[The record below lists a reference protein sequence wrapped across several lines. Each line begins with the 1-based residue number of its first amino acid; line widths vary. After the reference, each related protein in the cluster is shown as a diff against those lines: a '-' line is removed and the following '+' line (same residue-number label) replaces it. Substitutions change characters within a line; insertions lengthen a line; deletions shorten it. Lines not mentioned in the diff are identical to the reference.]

1 LSDDENLT
9 ESEFLQHFLQN
20 APHMMWF
27 LGAGTSRTAGLPT
40 ATDII
45 WDLKRR
51 YYCLHE
57 NQDFQSHDI
66 SNNAIKRKIQD
77 YMDSQGFPAL
87 WSPEEY
93 TFYFGLSFDDDYDA
107 QQNYIQEALSSKKVI
122 LNIGHRALAA
132 LLEMEQ
138 ARVVFTTNFDDVLE
152 TAYAE
157 VGGRN
162 LTPFHLEGSYAAL
175 AALNAERFPIYA
187 KIHGDFR
194 YKNIKNL
201 EEDLLSNDGEIQKCF
216 LAAAVRYGLIV
227 CGYSGRDN
235 NVMTMFRKALDQN
248 NAFPY
253 GLFWTVPRIK
263 EVSES
268 VIELIDY
275 ARQKGIRAHLVETGT
290 FDEMLSK
297 IWRQLT
303 NKPQVLEVKVRTAS
317 VSEVS
322 IPLPAPGKQY
332 PILRTNALPIIKA
345 PTSCGMVEL
354 TNPMVFSDLK
364 DKITEGRPNAI
375 LTYTENILFWGDENE
390 IVKILPKDEI
400 KGKQR
405 YKFNDTA
412 QSVADSTFVKSF
424 FEEGLAKAFIR
435 DKPLI
440 LRRTKNRTYFI
451 VVRSDAVHE
460 EIFAPLRGVLD
471 YKGKPGYITGK
482 VPGLPDVKWAEAISI
497 RLEER
502 DGMLWVM
509 LRPDIWIN
517 PIGKRQDAREFLRK
531 RRLYRYNNKSYMLLD
546 AWISIL
552 LGTVG
557 AGASVNVSCF
567 KDEEYSCVFEVGT
580 RTAYSRGGSHD
591 R

>member
-1 LSDDENLT
+1 MQLS
-9 ESEFLQHFLQN
+9 ESEFLQHFSQN

-66 SNNAIKRKIQD
+66 NNNTIRRKIQE
-77 YMDSQGFPAL
+77 YMGSQGFPAL
-87 WSPEEY
+87 WSPQEY
-93 TFYFGLSFDDDYDA
+93 SFYFRLTFDDDYYA
-107 QQNYIQEALSSKKVI
+107 QQTYIQEALSNEKVS

-132 LLEMEQ
+132 LLEMGQ
-138 ARVVFTTNFDDVLE
+138 TRIVFTTNFDDVLE
-152 TAYAE
+152 TAYAG
-157 VGGRN
+157 VSGKN
-162 LTPFHLEGSYAAL
+162 ITPFHLEGSYAAL

-194 YKNIKNL
+194 YKSIKNL
-201 EEDLLSNDGEIQKCF
+201 EADLLSNDSEIQKCF
-216 LAAAVRYGLIV
+216 LAAAVRSGLIV

-235 NVMTMFRKALDQN
+235 NVMTMFRQAIDQN
-248 NAFPY
+248 NAFPH

-263 EVSES
+263 GVSDS

-297 IWRQLT
+297 IWRQLKD
-303 NKPQVLEVKVRTAS
+303 KPQALEAKVRTAS
-317 VSEVS
+317 IGGVS
-322 IPLPAPGKQY
+322 IPLPTPGKQY
-332 PILRTNALPIIKA
+332 PILRTNALPVIKA

-354 TNPMVFSDLK
+354 KTSMAFADLK
-364 DKITEGRPNAI
+364 EKIIEGRPDAV
-375 LTYTENILFWGDENE
+375 LTYTDKILFWGDENE
-390 IVKILPKDEI
+390 IVKILPKNEI
-400 KGKQR
+400 KVIQR
-405 YKFNDTA
+405 HDFNDAA

-424 FEEGLAKAFIR
+424 FEEGLVKALIQ

-440 LRRTKNRTYFI
+440 LRRLKIRTYFI
-451 VVRSDAVHE
+451 VVRSGAVDE
-460 EIFAPLRGVLD
+460 NIFAPLRGVLD
-471 YKGKPGYITGK
+471 FKGKPGYITGR
-482 VPGLPDVKWAEAISI
+482 VPGLPDATWAEAISI

-502 DGMLWVM
+502 GGMLWVM
-509 LRPDIWIN
+509 LRPDIWVT
-517 PIGKRQDAREFLRK
+517 PLDKRQDAREFLRK
-531 RRLYRYNNKSYMLLD
+531 RRLYRYNNKSYNLLD
-546 AWISIL
+546 AWIGIL
-552 LGTVG
+552 LGSVG
-557 AGASVNVSCF
+557 AGAGVNISCY
-567 KDEEYSCVFEVGT
+567 KDEEYSGVFEVGT
-580 RTAYSRGGSHD
+580 RTAYSGGGAYG

>member
-1 LSDDENLT
+1 MSNDMQLS

-66 SNNAIKRKIQD
+66 NNNTIRRKIQE
-77 YMDSQGFPAL
+77 YMGSQGFPAL
-87 WSPEEY
+87 WSLEEY
-93 TFYFGLSFDDDYDA
+93 SFYFRLTFDDDYYA
-107 QQNYIQEALSSKKVI
+107 QQTYIQEALSNEKVS

-132 LLEMEQ
+132 LLEMGQ
-138 ARVVFTTNFDDVLE
+138 TRIVFTTNFDDVLE
-152 TAYAE
+152 TAYAA
-157 VGGRN
+157 VSGKN
-162 LTPFHLEGSYAAL
+162 ITPFHLEGSYAAL

-194 YKNIKNL
+194 YKSIKNL
-201 EEDLLSNDGEIQKCF
+201 EADLLSNDSEIQKCF
-216 LAAAVRYGLIV
+216 LAAAVRSGLIV

-235 NVMTMFRKALDQN
+235 NVMTMFRQAIDQN
-248 NAFPY
+248 NAFPH

-263 EVSES
+263 GVSDS

-297 IWRQLT
+297 IWRQLKD
-303 NKPQVLEVKVRTAS
+303 KPQALEAKVRTAS
-317 VSEVS
+317 IGGVS
-322 IPLPAPGKQY
+322 IPLPTPGKQY
-332 PILRTNALPIIKA
+332 PILRTNALPVIKA
-345 PTSCGMVEL
+345 PASCGMVEL
-354 TNPMVFSDLK
+354 KTSMAFADLK
-364 DKITEGRPNAI
+364 EKIIEGRPDAV
-375 LTYTENILFWGDENE
+375 LTYTDKILFWGDENE
-390 IVKILPKDEI
+390 IVKILPKNEI
-400 KGKQR
+400 KVIQR
-405 YKFNDTA
+405 HDFNDAA

-424 FEEGLAKAFIR
+424 FEEGLAKALIQ

-440 LRRTKNRTYFI
+440 LRRLKNRTYFI
-451 VVRSDAVHE
+451 VVRSGSVDE
-460 EIFAPLRGVLD
+460 NIFAPLRGVLD
-471 YKGKPGYITGK
+471 FKGKPEYITGR
-482 VPGLPDVKWAEAISI
+482 VPGLPDAIWAEAISI

-502 DGMLWVM
+502 GGMLWVM
-509 LRPDIWIN
+509 LRPDIWVT
-517 PIGKRQDAREFLRK
+517 PLDKRQDAREFLHK
-531 RRLYRYNNKSYMLLD
+531 RRLYRYNKKSYNLLD
-546 AWISIL
+546 AWIGIL
-552 LGTVG
+552 LGSVG
-557 AGASVNVSCF
+557 AGAGVNISCY
-567 KDEEYSCVFEVGT
+567 KDEEYSGVFEVGT
-580 RTAYSRGGSHD
+580 RTAYSGGGAYG

>member
-1 LSDDENLT
+1 MHLT

-20 APHMMWF
+20 ATHMMWF

-45 WDLKRR
+45 WDLKQR

-66 SNNAIKRKIQD
+66 NNNTIRRKIQD

-93 TFYFGLSFDDDYDA
+93 SFYFALSFGDDYDS
-107 QQNYIQEALSSKKVI
+107 QQNYIQDELSNEKVS

-138 ARVVFTTNFDDVLE
+138 ARIVFTTNFDDVIE

-162 LTPFHLEGSYAAL
+162 LNPFHLEGSYAAL

-194 YKNIKNL
+194 YKSIKNL
-201 EEDLLSNDGEIQKCF
+201 KADLLSNDSEIQKCF
-216 LAAAVRYGLIV
+216 LAAAVRYGLII

-235 NVMTMFRKALDQN
+235 NVMTMFRQAIDQN
-248 NAFPY
+248 NAFPH

-263 EVSES
+263 GVSDS

-297 IWRQLT
+297 IWRQLKD
-303 NKPQVLEVKVRTAS
+303 KPQALDAKVRTAS
-317 VSEVS
+317 ISGVS
-322 IPLPAPGKQY
+322 IPLPTPGKQY
-332 PILRTNALPIIKA
+332 PILRTNALPVIKA

-354 TNPMVFSDLK
+354 KTSMVFADLK
-364 DKITEGRPNAI
+364 EKIIEGRPNAV
-375 LTYTENILFWGDENE
+375 LTYTDKILFWGDENE
-390 IVKILPKDEI
+390 IVKILPKNEI
-400 KGKQR
+400 KIIQHHN
-405 YKFNDTA
+405 FNNTT

-424 FEEGLAKAFIR
+424 FEEGLANALIQG
-435 DKPLI
+435 KPLI
-440 LRRTKNRTYFI
+440 LRRAKNRTYFI
-451 VVRSDAVHE
+451 VVRNGAVDE

-471 YKGKPGYITGK
+471 FKGKPGYITGR
-482 VPGLPDVKWAEAISI
+482 VPGLPDATWAEAISI

-502 DGMLWVM
+502 NGMLWVM
-509 LRPDIWIN
+509 LRPDIWVK
-517 PIGKRQDAREFLRK
+517 PLDKRQDAREFLRK
-531 RRLYRYNNKSYMLLD
+531 RRLYRYNNKSYNLLD

-552 LGTVG
+552 LGSIG
-557 AGASVNVSCF
+557 AGAGVNISCF
-567 KDEEYSCVFEVGT
+567 KDEKYSGVFEIGT
-580 RTAYSRGGSHD
+580 RTAYSGGGANG

>member
-1 LSDDENLT
+1 MSNDVQLS
-9 ESEFLQHFLQN
+9 ESEFLKHFLQN

-66 SNNAIKRKIQD
+66 NNNTIRRKIQE
-77 YMDSQGFPAL
+77 YMGSQGFPEV

-93 TFYFGLSFDDDYDA
+93 SFYFRLTFDDDYYA
-107 QQNYIQEALSSKKVI
+107 QQTYIQEALSNDKVS

-132 LLEMEQ
+132 LLEMRQ
-138 ARVVFTTNFDDVLE
+138 TRIVFTTNFDDVLE

-157 VGGRN
+157 VSGKN
-162 LTPFHLEGSYAAL
+162 ITPFHLEGSYAAL

-194 YKNIKNL
+194 YKSIKNL
-201 EEDLLSNDGEIQKCF
+201 EADLLSNDSEIQKCF
-216 LAAAVRYGLIV
+216 LAAAVRSGLIV

-235 NVMTMFRKALDQN
+235 NVMTMFRQAIDQN
-248 NAFPY
+248 NAFPH
-253 GLFWTVPRIK
+253 GLFWTVPRVK
-263 EVSES
+263 GVSDS

-297 IWRQLT
+297 IWRQLKD
-303 NKPQVLEVKVRTAS
+303 KPQALEAKVRTAS
-317 VSEVS
+317 IGGVS
-322 IPLPAPGKQY
+322 IPLPTPGKQY
-332 PILRTNALPIIKA
+332 PILRTNALPVIKA

-354 TNPMVFSDLK
+354 KTSMAFTDLK
-364 DKITEGRPNAI
+364 EKIIEGRPDAV
-375 LTYTENILFWGDENE
+375 LTYTDKILFWGDENE
-390 IVKILPKDEI
+390 IFKILPKNEI
-400 KGKQR
+400 KVIQR
-405 YKFNDTA
+405 HDFNDAA

-424 FEEGLAKAFIR
+424 FEEGLAKALIQ
-435 DKPLI
+435 DKPFI
-440 LRRTKNRTYFI
+440 LRRLKNRTYFI
-451 VVRSDAVHE
+451 VVRSGAVDE
-460 EIFAPLRGVLD
+460 NIFAPLRGVLD
-471 YKGKPGYITGK
+471 FKGKPGYITGR
-482 VPGLPDVKWAEAISI
+482 VPGLPDATWAEAISI

-502 DGMLWVM
+502 GGMLWVM
-509 LRPDIWIN
+509 LRPDIWVT
-517 PIGKRQDAREFLRK
+517 PLDKRQDAREFLRK
-531 RRLYRYNNKSYMLLD
+531 RRLYRYNNKSYNLLD
-546 AWISIL
+546 AWIGIL
-552 LGTVG
+552 LGSVGVG
-557 AGASVNVSCF
+557 AGVNISCY
-567 KDEEYSCVFEVGT
+567 KDEEYSGVFEVGT
-580 RTAYSRGGSHD
+580 RTAYSGGGAYG

>member
-1 LSDDENLT
+1 MQLS
-9 ESEFLQHFLQN
+9 ESEFLKHFLQN

-66 SNNAIKRKIQD
+66 NNNTIRRKIQE
-77 YMDSQGFPAL
+77 YMGSQGFPEV

-93 TFYFGLSFDDDYDA
+93 SFYFRLTFDDDYYA
-107 QQNYIQEALSSKKVI
+107 QQTYIQEALSNDKVS

-132 LLEMEQ
+132 LLEMRQ
-138 ARVVFTTNFDDVLE
+138 TRIVFTTNFDDVLE

-157 VGGRN
+157 VSGKN
-162 LTPFHLEGSYAAL
+162 ITPFHLEGSYAAL

-194 YKNIKNL
+194 YKSIKNL
-201 EEDLLSNDGEIQKCF
+201 EADLLSNDSEIQKCF
-216 LAAAVRYGLIV
+216 LAAAVRSGLIV

-235 NVMTMFRKALDQN
+235 NVMTMFRQAIDQN
-248 NAFPY
+248 NAFPH
-253 GLFWTVPRIK
+253 GLFWTVPRVK
-263 EVSES
+263 GVSDS

-297 IWRQLT
+297 IWRQLKD
-303 NKPQVLEVKVRTAS
+303 KPQALEAKVRTAS
-317 VSEVS
+317 IGGVS
-322 IPLPAPGKQY
+322 IPLPTPGKQY
-332 PILRTNALPIIKA
+332 PILRTNALPVIKA

-354 TNPMVFSDLK
+354 KTSMAFTDLK
-364 DKITEGRPNAI
+364 EKIIEGRPDAV
-375 LTYTENILFWGDENE
+375 LTYTDKILFWGDENE
-390 IVKILPKDEI
+390 IFKILPKNEI
-400 KGKQR
+400 KVIQR
-405 YKFNDTA
+405 HDFNDAA

-424 FEEGLAKAFIR
+424 FEEGLAKALIQ
-435 DKPLI
+435 DKPFI
-440 LRRTKNRTYFI
+440 LRRLKNRTYFI
-451 VVRSDAVHE
+451 VVRSGAVDE
-460 EIFAPLRGVLD
+460 NIFAPLRGVLD
-471 YKGKPGYITGK
+471 FKGKPGYITGR
-482 VPGLPDVKWAEAISI
+482 VPGLPDATWAEAISI

-502 DGMLWVM
+502 GGMLWVM
-509 LRPDIWIN
+509 LRPDIWVT
-517 PIGKRQDAREFLRK
+517 PLDKRQDAREFLRK
-531 RRLYRYNNKSYMLLD
+531 RRLYRYNNKSYNLLD
-546 AWISIL
+546 AWIGIL
-552 LGTVG
+552 LGSVGVG
-557 AGASVNVSCF
+557 AGVNISCY
-567 KDEEYSCVFEVGT
+567 KDEEYSGVFEVGT
-580 RTAYSRGGSHD
+580 RTAYSGGGAYG

>member
-1 LSDDENLT
+1 MSNGAQFI

-20 APHMMWF
+20 APHTMWF
-27 LGAGTSRTAGLPT
+27 LGAGTSRTADLPT
-40 ATDII
+40 AIDII

-57 NQDFQSHDI
+57 NQDLQSHDI
-66 SNNAIKRKIQD
+66 NNNTIKRKIQD

-93 TFYFGLSFDDDYDA
+93 SFYFDLTFGDDYDA
-107 QQNYIQEALSSKKVI
+107 QQKYIQEALSSEKVS

-138 ARVVFTTNFDDVLE
+138 ARIVFTTNFDDVLE

-162 LTPFHLEGSYAAL
+162 LSPFHLEGSYAAL
-175 AALNAERFPIYA
+175 ASLNAERFPIYA

-248 NAFPY
+248 NAFPH

-263 EVSES
+263 GVSES

-275 ARQKGIRAHLVETGT
+275 AHQKGIRAHLVETGT

-303 NKPQVLEVKVRTAS
+303 NKPQVLEAKVRTAS

-354 TNPMVFSDLK
+354 TNPMAFRDLK
-364 DKITEGRPNAI
+364 DKIIEGRPNAV
-375 LTYTENILFWGDENE
+375 LTYTENILFWGDDNE
-390 IVKILPKDEI
+390 IVKIFPKDEI
-400 KGKQR
+400 KSVQR
-405 YKFNDTA
+405 HDFNNTV
-412 QSVADSTFVKSF
+412 QSVVDSTFVKSF

-440 LRRTKNRTYFI
+440 LRRAKNRTYFI
-451 VVRSDAVHE
+451 VVRSDAVDE

-471 YKGKPGYITGK
+471 FKGKPGYITGK
-482 VPGLPDVKWAEAISI
+482 VPGLPDVTWAEAVSI

-509 LRPDIWIN
+509 LRPDIWIK

-546 AWISIL
+546 AWIGIL

-557 AGASVNVSCF
+557 AGVGVNVSCF
-567 KDEEYSCVFEVGT
+567 KDEEYSGVFEVGT
-580 RTAYSRGGSHD
+580 RTAYSGGGSHD
-591 R
+591 K

>member
-1 LSDDENLT
+1 MSDDVHLT
-9 ESEFLQHFLQN
+9 ESEFLRHFLQN

-57 NQDFQSHDI
+57 NQDLQSHDI
-66 SNNAIKRKIQD
+66 NNNTIKRKVQD

-93 TFYFGLSFDDDYDA
+93 SFYFGLSFDDDYDA
-107 QQNYIQEALSSKKVI
+107 QQNYIQEALSSEKVS

-138 ARVVFTTNFDDVLE
+138 ARIVFTTNFDDVIE

-162 LTPFHLEGSYAAL
+162 ITPFHLEGSYAAL

-187 KIHGDFR
+187 KIHGDFK

-201 EEDLLSNDGEIQKCF
+201 ETDLLRNDSEIQKCF

-235 NVMTMFRKALDQN
+235 NVMAMFRQAIDQN
-248 NAFPY
+248 NAFSH

-263 EVSES
+263 GVSDS
-268 VIELIDY
+268 VVELINY
-275 ARQKGIRAHLVETGT
+275 ARQKGISAHLVEIGT

-303 NKPQVLEVKVRTAS
+303 NKPQALEAKVRTES

-322 IPLPAPGKQY
+322 IQLPTPGKQY

-345 PTSCGMVEL
+345 PSSCGMVEL
-354 TNPMVFSDLK
+354 TKPMAFRDLK
-364 DKITEGRPNAI
+364 DKIFKGRPNAV
-375 LTYTENILFWGDENE
+375 LTYTDKILFWGDEKE
-390 IVKILPKDEI
+390 IVKVLPKNEI
-400 KGKQR
+400 KIIER
-405 YKFNDTA
+405 HDFNDTA
-412 QSVADSTFVKSF
+412 QSVADSTFLKSF
-424 FEEGLAKAFIR
+424 FEEGLAKALIQG
-435 DKPLI
+435 KPLM
-440 LRRTKNRTYFI
+440 LRRAKNRAYFI
-451 VVRSDAVHE
+451 VVRNSTVDE
-460 EIFAPLRGVLD
+460 EIFAPLRRVLGF
-471 YKGKPGYITGK
+471 KGEPGYITGE
-482 VPGLPDVKWAEAISI
+482 VLGLPDATWAEAISI

-502 DGMLWVM
+502 NGMLWVM
-509 LRPDIWIN
+509 LRPDIWIA
-517 PIGKRQDAREFLRK
+517 PLDKRQNAREFLRK
-531 RRLYRYNNKSYMLLD
+531 RRLYRYNNKAYNLLD
-546 AWISIL
+546 AWIGIL
-552 LGTVG
+552 LGSLGTGVG
-557 AGASVNVSCF
+557 VNISCY
-567 KDEEYSCVFEVGT
+567 KDEEYSGVFEVGT
-580 RTAYSRGGSHD
+580 RTAYSCGGAHG

>member
-1 LSDDENLT
+1 LSDDVHLA

-66 SNNAIKRKIQD
+66 NNNTIKRKIQD
-77 YMDSQGFPAL
+77 YMASQGFPAL
-87 WSPEEY
+87 WSQEEY
-93 TFYFGLSFDDDYDA
+93 SFYFGLSFGDNYDA
-107 QQNYIQEALSSKKVI
+107 QQNYIQEALASEKVS

-132 LLEMEQ
+132 LLEMER
-138 ARVVFTTNFDDVLE
+138 AKIVFTTNFDDVIE

-162 LTPFHLEGSYAAL
+162 ITPFHLEGSYAAL

-194 YKNIKNL
+194 YKSIKNL
-201 EEDLLSNDGEIQKCF
+201 EADLLNNDSEIQKCF

-235 NVMTMFRKALDQN
+235 NVMMMFRHAIDQN
-248 NAFPY
+248 NAFPH

-263 EVSES
+263 GVSDN
-268 VIELIDY
+268 VLELIDY
-275 ARQKGIRAHLVETGT
+275 ARQKDIRAHLVETGT

-303 NKPQVLEVKVRTAS
+303 DKPQALEAKVRTEA
-317 VSEVS
+317 VRDVA
-322 IPLPAPGKQY
+322 IPLPKPGKQY
-332 PILRTNALPIIKA
+332 PILRTNALPVINT

-354 TNPMVFSDLK
+354 TSATVFSDLK
-364 DKITEGRPNAI
+364 GKIIEGRPNAV
-375 LTYTENILFWGDENE
+375 LTYTDKILFWGDENE
-390 IVKILPKDEI
+390 IVKIFPENEI
-400 KGKQR
+400 KTIQR
-405 YKFNDTA
+405 HNFHDAA
-412 QSVADSTFVKSF
+412 QSVAESTFVKSF
-424 FEEGLAKAFIR
+424 FEEGLAKALIQG
-435 DKPLI
+435 KPLI
-440 LRRTKNRTYFI
+440 LRRAKSRTYFI
-451 VVRSDAVHE
+451 VVRNNAVDE
-460 EIFAPLRGVLD
+460 EIFAPLRSVLN
-471 YKGKPGYITGK
+471 YKGKPGYIAGR
-482 VPGLPDVKWAEAISI
+482 VPGLPDATWAEAISI

-502 DGMLWVM
+502 NGMLWVM
-509 LRPDIWIN
+509 LRPDIWITPLN
-517 PIGKRQDAREFLRK
+517 KRQDAREFLRK
-531 RRLYRYNNKSYMLLD
+531 RRLYRYNNKSYNLLD
-546 AWISIL
+546 AWIGIL
-552 LGTVG
+552 LGSVGTG
-557 AGASVNVSCF
+557 AGVNISCY
-567 KDEEYSCVFEVGT
+567 KDEKYSGVFEVGT
-580 RTAYSRGGSHD
+580 RTAYSGGGAHGS
-591 R
+591 

>member
-1 LSDDENLT
+1 
-9 ESEFLQHFLQN
+9 
-20 APHMMWF
+20 MWF

-66 SNNAIKRKIQD
+66 NNNNIRRKIQE

-93 TFYFGLSFDDDYDA
+93 SFYFRLTFDDDYCA
-107 QQNYIQEALSSKKVI
+107 QQTYIQEALSNEKVS

-132 LLEMEQ
+132 LLEMGQ
-138 ARVVFTTNFDDVLE
+138 TRIVFTTNFDDVLE

-157 VGGRN
+157 VSGKN
-162 LTPFHLEGSYAAL
+162 ITPFHLEGSYAAL

-194 YKNIKNL
+194 YKSIKNL
-201 EEDLLSNDGEIQKCF
+201 EADLLSNDSEIQKCF
-216 LAAAVRYGLIV
+216 LAATVRSGLIV

-235 NVMTMFRKALDQN
+235 NVMTMFRQAIDQN
-248 NAFPY
+248 NAFPH

-263 EVSES
+263 GVSDS

-275 ARQKGIRAHLVETGT
+275 ARQEGIHAHLVETGT

-297 IWRQLT
+297 FWRQLKD
-303 NKPQVLEVKVRTAS
+303 KPQALEAKVRTAS
-317 VSEVS
+317 IGGVS
-322 IPLPAPGKQY
+322 IPLPTPGKQY
-332 PILRTNALPIIKA
+332 PILRTNALPVIKA

-354 TNPMVFSDLK
+354 KTSMAFADLK
-364 DKITEGRPNAI
+364 EKIFERRPDAVLKYTDK
-375 LTYTENILFWGDENE
+375 ILFWGDENE
-390 IVKILPKDEI
+390 IVKILPKNEI
-400 KGKQR
+400 KVIQR
-405 YKFNDTA
+405 HEFNDAA
-412 QSVADSTFVKSF
+412 QSVADSTLLKSF
-424 FEEGLAKAFIR
+424 FEEGLAKALIQ

-440 LRRTKNRTYFI
+440 LRRKKNRTYFI
-451 VVRSDAVHE
+451 VVRSGAVDE
-460 EIFAPLRGVLD
+460 NIFAPLRDVLGF
-471 YKGKPGYITGK
+471 KGKPGYITGR
-482 VPGLPDVKWAEAISI
+482 VPGLPDATWAEAISI

-502 DGMLWVM
+502 GSMLWVM
-509 LRPDIWIN
+509 LRPDIWVT
-517 PIGKRQDAREFLRK
+517 PLDKRQDAREFLRK
-531 RRLYRYNNKSYMLLD
+531 RRLYRYNNKSYNLLD
-546 AWISIL
+546 AWIGIL
-552 LGTVG
+552 LVSVGTR
-557 AGASVNVSCF
+557 AGVNISCY
-567 KDEEYSCVFEVGT
+567 KDEEYSGVFEVGT
-580 RTAYSRGGSHD
+580 RTAYSRGGAYG